1 MIYVRMYEVTH
12 SRAPKHRCLVVFYDP
27 CFNPSASRHWQ
38 WHRSRP
44 TCISTSGL

>member
-12 SRAPKHRCLVVFYDP
+12 SRTPKHWCFVVFYDS
-27 CFNPSASRHWQ
+27 CFNPSTSRHWQ
-38 WHRSRP
+38 WHRSCP